1 MAKAQRAQTPAPTS
15 KKSAEAG
22 TSAPAT
28 GTDRVA
34 ARAYNLEGERLPE
47 RQGPGALVPGGA
59 GAPRRRGPAL
69 RRDGAPSKAAR

>member
-34 ARAYNLEGERLPE
+34 ARAYEIWKESGCPNGKDREHWFQAEREL
-47 RQGPGALVPGGA
+47 RGGA
-59 GAPRRRGPAL
+59 ARR
-69 RRDGAPSKAAR
+69 